1 MMSSNI
7 SIQSGH
13 LTSSPDSSPSP
24 GMMSSNI
31 SIQSGHLSSPQ
42 QQTVTQIQLQQQQQQ
57 QQQQQDPT
65 KSVQWQITTSSA
77 ASQQHNINNKDNFNY
92 INNQPSS
99 GSRGL
104 ISTASS

>member
-1 MMSSNI
+1 
-7 SIQSGH
+7 
-13 LTSSPDSSPSP
+13 
-24 GMMSSNI
+24 MSSNI

-77 ASQQHNINNKDNFNY
+77 ASQQHNINNKVGGWDCKQIEIGDWDKYFSRDL
-92 INNQPSS
+92 PFFVS
-99 GSRGL
+99 GQF
-104 ISTASS
+104 

>member
-1 MMSSNI
+1 
-7 SIQSGH
+7 
-13 LTSSPDSSPSP
+13 
-24 GMMSSNI
+24 MMSSNI

-77 ASQQHNINNKDNFNY
+77 ASQQHNINNKV
-92 INNQPSS
+92 
-99 GSRGL
+99 GG
-104 ISTASS
+104 